1 MNPKI
6 LCSKCSQEIRIGDK
20 FCASCGAT
28 IEWNAVSTT
37 GAAQPAAP
45 ETKLPP
51 VNANPLQCPLC
62 GYQNQQ
68 GLAHCASCGAILP
81 GAAKRQ
87 PGSRT
92 ARTESVPVKLS
103 PLTKLQSWKVTTGAA
118 VLLIVVV
125 LALTMTRGGSDELKT
140 QTALPNDV
148 YQNQALMS
156 ELQSLQKAVQDNPDD
171 AATLLHLANRL
182 QDAKFLAKVV
192 ESYRKYLAMK
202 PDDPDAV
209 VDLGVTYYEMAMTD
223 TMQQEEGLRQAQNQ
237 FQAALKINPKHQ
249 LAVFNLG
256 VVNLVRGDMTTAN
269 EWLKKTIAIDSTSE
283 TGRRAVMLNQQHG
296 MTNN

>member
-37 GAAQPAAP
+37 GAAQPAAAGAKS
-45 ETKLPP
+45 EP
-51 VNANPLQCPLC
+51 VNTISIQCPLC
-62 GYQNQQ
+62 GHQNQR
-68 GLAHCASCGAILP
+68 GLSHCASCGASLP
-81 GAAKRQ
+81 GASQQQPRRKIAK
-87 PGSRT
+87 
-92 ARTESVPVKLS
+92 TESVPAKPS
-103 PLTKLQSWKVTTGAA
+103 PLSVIQSWKFTLGMA
-118 VLLIVVV
+118 VILVLVVV
-125 LALTMTRGGSDELKT
+125 ALKMMRTSDEPKT
-140 QTALPNDV
+140 QAALPNDAH
-148 YQNQALMS
+148 QNQALMS

-182 QDAKFLAKVV
+182 QDAKFLVKAV

-202 PDDPDAV
+202 PDDPNAV
-209 VDLGVTYYEMAMTD
+209 VDLGVTYYELAMTD
-223 TMQQEEGLRQAQNQ
+223 TMGREEELQQAQNQ

-256 VVNLVRGDMTTAN
+256 VVNLMRGDMMTAN
-269 EWLKKTIAIDSTSE
+269 EWFKKTIAIDSTSE
-283 TGRRAVMLNQQHG
+283 TGRRAVTLIQQHG